1 MDRTLTEKQE
11 ALIGSL
17 LTEKDVP
24 EAFRASLGRI
34 SALTLPEASRAID
47 ALFRFPKKQDHIQK
61 AQRQLTDLHNA
72 LNAIPLSY
80 YAIPMDD
87 IGFALTTTKGDN
99 DYLFIQVTQNTRTKR
114 RNLNQIHG
122 SPGGFWKSSLRR
134 EDSLV
139 ILRHVATDSQ
149 KFALLFA
156 EKHEVCGKCGA
167 DLTDPESRRLKF
179 GPTCRKA
186 WGL

>member
-11 ALIGSL
+11 ALIGTL
-17 LTEKDVP
+17 LNEKAVP
-24 EAFRASLGRI
+24 EAFRASLGTI
-34 SALTLPEASRAID
+34 SSLTLPEASRAID
-47 ALFRFPKKQDHIQK
+47 ALFRFPKKQSHTEKVQ
-61 AQRQLTDLHNA
+61 AQLADLNRA
-72 LNAIPLSY
+72 LAAIPLSF

-87 IGFALTTTKGDN
+87 IGDALTSTRGDN
-99 DYLFIQVTQNTRTKR
+99 DFLFVRLTENTRSKR
-114 RNLNQIHG
+114 RFLNQIHG
-122 SPGGFWKSSLRR
+122 APGGFWKSGLRR
-134 EDSLV
+134 DDTLV
-139 ILRHVATDSQ
+139 ILKHLASDPQ

-179 GPTCRKA
+179 GPTCRKV